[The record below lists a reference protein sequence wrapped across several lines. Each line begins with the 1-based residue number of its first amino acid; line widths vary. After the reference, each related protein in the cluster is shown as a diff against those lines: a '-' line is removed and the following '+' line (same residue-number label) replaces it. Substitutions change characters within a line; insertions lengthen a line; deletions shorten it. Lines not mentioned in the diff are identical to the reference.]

1 MAKFTFTDVYNR
13 DIHNENVFEINENVF
28 DFSFFIIFI
37 CSNRKEIMKPVTL
50 KQIAEQ
56 LNISVTTVSKALK
69 DYSDISPKTK
79 VLVKEFAKTLNYK
92 PNTFAVNLR
101 TKESKT
107 IGLIIPVIVHH
118 FFSNVIRGII
128 SQAEK
133 KGYLVIILQSNESY
147 ELEKKQ
153 IDLLMSQ
160 RVDGILISL
169 ANGTANFSH
178 LNEVIAQDKPLVMFD
193 KIAKIVKCS
202 KIIIDDR
209 KAAYIATQHLID
221 TGCKR
226 IAHFRGAL
234 LPQNSIDRFL
244 GYKKALLDNDMP
256 YDPSLVYICECG
268 DMSFEEGKKNAQQ
281 LLKDHKDVDGIF
293 INTDLVAIGAMTEF
307 NKQGVKVPE
316 DISIVGFSNWFMSS
330 VISTTLTTIDQ
341 PGYEM
346 GRAAFKQLYKEMKQ
360 LKKNK
365 PVVYKEIVLETTL
378 VKRESTKEIVK

>member
-1 MAKFTFTDVYNR
+1 
-13 DIHNENVFEINENVF
+13 
-28 DFSFFIIFI
+28 
-37 CSNRKEIMKPVTL
+37 MKPVTL
-50 KQIAEQ
+50 KEIADK

-69 DYSDISPKTK
+69 DYPDVSKKTRG
-79 VLVKEFAKTLNYK
+79 LVRELAKTLNYK

-107 IGLIIPVIVHH
+107 IGLVIPVIDHH
-118 FFSNVIRGII
+118 FFSSVIKGII

-153 IDLLMSQ
+153 IDLLLSQ

-169 ANGTANFSH
+169 ANGTADFSH
-178 LNEVIAQDKPLVMFD
+178 LNEVISQEKPLVMFD

-221 TGCKR
+221 IGCKR

-244 GYKKALLDNDMP
+244 GYKKALLDNNLL

-268 DMSFEEGKKNAQQ
+268 DMSFEEGKKNAKQ
-281 LLKDHKDVDGIF
+281 LLKDHNDVDGIF
-293 INTDLVAIGAMTEF
+293 INTDLVAIGAMTQF
-307 NKQGVKVPE
+307 NKQGVKIPE

-330 VISTTLTTIDQ
+330 VISPKLTTINQ
-341 PGYEM
+341 PGFKM
-346 GRAAFKQLYKEMKQ
+346 GKTAFKQLYKEIKAI
-360 LKKNK
+360 KKKK
-365 PVVYKEIVLETTL
+365 PKAPKIITLETEL
-378 VKRESTKEIVK
+378 IKRDSTR

>member
-1 MAKFTFTDVYNR
+1 
-13 DIHNENVFEINENVF
+13 
-28 DFSFFIIFI
+28 
-37 CSNRKEIMKPVTL
+37 MKPVTL
-50 KQIAEQ
+50 KEIAEQ

-69 DYSDISPKTK
+69 DYPDVSKKTRG
-79 VLVKEFAKTLNYK
+79 LVRELAKTLNYK

-118 FFSNVIRGII
+118 FFSNVIKGII

-153 IDLLMSQ
+153 IDLLLSQ
-160 RVDGILISL
+160 RVDGIIISL
-169 ANGTANFSH
+169 ANETADFNH
-178 LNEVIAQDKPLVMFD
+178 LNEVISQEKPLVMFD

-209 KAAYIATQHLID
+209 KAAYLATQHLID
-221 TGCKR
+221 KGCKR
-226 IAHFRGAL
+226 VAHFRGAL

-244 GYKKALLDNDMP
+244 GYKKALLDNNLP

-268 DMSFEEGKKNAQQ
+268 DMSFEEGKKNAIQ
-281 LLKDHKDVDGIF
+281 LLKDHNDVDGIF

-307 NKQGVKVPE
+307 NKQGIKIPD

-330 VISTTLTTIDQ
+330 VISPTLTTINQ
-341 PGYEM
+341 PGFKM
-346 GRAAFKQLYKEMKQ
+346 GKTAFKQLYKEIKAV
-360 LKKNK
+360 KNK
-365 PVVYKEIVLETTL
+365 KTIAPKIITLETEL
-378 VKRESTKEIVK
+378 IERESSKK